1 MYQVHIGK
9 KHIAAIALCLAMLFT
24 YSSSAFA
31 ADVFGTFSGS
41 ITSEDDVDLSGIEI
55 EVYTAVPVYDT
66 EDTDE
71 VLYYGETYDFSVYTD
86 ADGSFEFDKPTEYC
100 SISVVLDTLPANYG
114 VSQEVQFIAP
124 SRTSV
129 EITMSAIASA
139 EARLESGNISVE
151 FYNSDGDTVLCS
163 YSVTPSSDADTSSG
177 AAGSVTAYSSLGAID
192 SMTSYIHSG
201 TIETGT
207 LSFSYSVSEDI
218 SDYSV
223 IDKINY
229 LYEQG
234 DITEEEKI
242 IYYCDLASPSCEI
255 EFELECGNVLYDE
268 ITAYADSTDEISD
281 EVSAAI
287 AEATNDDPPSYT
299 DYVLAQTGSYHFKI
313 YYDPSEG
320 MTASVA
326 EKVAD
331 EVESICSY
339 FVITN
344 GFNAVKMMDTSTYYY
359 LIYLVPDDYMSASG
373 RTIYTY
379 NSSTNRTTGSSYICL
394 LYSRVKDDDYAVTLA
409 HEFMHAIMV
418 TYSVF
423 SGNSSKWFRES
434 FASMSGLVYYDEY
447 TSWYDNDVSNY
458 LANCYRSIYTSISYM
473 YYGSLVYPL
482 YIYEYLG
489 GWSAIKSIYNELA
502 AADTVYDA
510 ITNSSYV
517 SSNKI
522 AFREM
527 AKRNYYPKEFY
538 NYASENWCT
547 TNINKNREL
556 KTYTDL
562 AILPMACQYQQYS
575 STTNLGTLT
584 CTIEVTSDSYSG
596 LYLCAIEETSSGTIS
611 FSNINS
617 NFDKTTYTVSNFG
630 SSVQKLTLLFVNVNT
645 SGSSLIY
652 NMTAST

>member
-55 EVYTAVPVYDT
+55 GVYTAVPVYDT

-100 SISVVLDTLPANYG
+100 SVSVVLDTLPANYG

-163 YSVTPSSDADTSSG
+163 YNITPSSDADTSSG
-177 AAGSVTAYSSLGAID
+177 AAGYVTAYSSLGAID

-242 IYYCDLASPSCEI
+242 IYYCDLASPSCEV

-299 DYVLAQTGSYHFKI
+299 NCVIAGIGTYRIKVF
-313 YYDPSEG
+313 YDANEN
-320 MTASVA
+320 MTTSVA
-326 EKVAD
+326 QKVAD
-331 EVESICSY
+331 GLKELYEY
-339 FVITN
+339 FVTDSN
-344 GFNAVKMMDTSTYYY
+344 FNAPYSSIGSYYTI
-359 LIYLVPDDYMSASG
+359 LNIYLVTNDELPSAKG
-373 RTIYTY
+373 M
-379 NSSTNRTTGSSYICL
+379 TNANHTTGCSTIWYKYSVVSS
-394 LYSRVKDDDYAVTLA
+394 SSDEVQVTLA
-409 HEFMHAIMV
+409 HEFMHAMMA
-418 TYSVF
+418 TYGTPSA
-423 SGNSSKWFRES
+423 GLPLWFKES
-434 FASMSGLVYYDEY
+434 FASMAGLVYYGA
-447 TSWYDNDVSNY
+447 TTSNY
-458 LANCYRSIYTSISYM
+458 SSFVKTYLSNSYRSIYSSGIDNFE
-473 YYGSLVYPL
+473 YGTLVYPL
-482 YIYEYLG
+482 YIYKYLG
-489 GWSAIKSIYNELA
+489 KWNTIRSIYEELSEA
-502 AADTVYDA
+502 SSVYAA
-510 ITNSSYV
+510 ITNSTYISTYQ
-517 SSNKI
+517 S
-522 AFREM
+522 AFRSM
-527 AKRNYYPKEFY
+527 ALRNYSPKKY
-538 NYASENWCT
+538 YAPYATYEWGHASFNT
-547 TNINKNREL
+547 KREL
-556 KTYTDL
+556 TTYSNL
-562 AILPMACQYQQYS
+562 ALLPMACHYQQYIS
-575 STTNLGTLT
+575 IENIGTLY
-584 CTIEVTSDSYSG
+584 CTIEVTSSSTSG
-596 LYLCAIEETSSGTIS
+596 LAFGYIKESSSASIS
-611 FSNINS
+611 FSS
-617 NFDKTTYTVSNFG
+617 FSTNFSKITISENDFG
-630 SSVQKLTLLFVNVNT
+630 DSIQILTLLLVNTNT
-645 SGSSLIY
+645 SGSSIIY
-652 NMTAST
+652 KMTASI